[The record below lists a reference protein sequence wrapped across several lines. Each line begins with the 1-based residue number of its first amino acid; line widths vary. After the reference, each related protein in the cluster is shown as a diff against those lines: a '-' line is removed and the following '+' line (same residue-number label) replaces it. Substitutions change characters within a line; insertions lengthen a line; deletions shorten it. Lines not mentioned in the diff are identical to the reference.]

1 VQFLNGLAA
10 VSRGAFR
17 PIAVSENWKGERKLD
32 VEFSAGG
39 RKYKFVHGGGDMLD
53 PAIVRTV
60 NDAIM
65 DSGVRFEACDNLGMP
80 DFIVALTPGEKAKM
94 AERGWEFWPGT

>member
-1 VQFLNGLAA
+1 
-10 VSRGAFR
+10 
-17 PIAVSENWKGERKLD
+17 
-32 VEFSAGG
+32 
-39 RKYKFVHGGGDMLD
+39 MLD